1 MCGITGIFNLDG
13 GSVDIGLLT
22 KMADSIKHR
31 GPNGEGYL
39 LVNIREKSFE
49 LAGGND
55 TPEAVFSSTYPFSPR
70 QKIGVFVSQPSNFN
84 LAFGH
89 RRLAI
94 IDLSPAGHQPMCNE
108 DGTIWIIYNG
118 EIYNYLELRKE
129 LKGKGY
135 RFITNTDTE
144 VILYSYQE
152 WGHKCL
158 NRFNGMWSFAIWDAR
173 KTELF
178 CSRDRFG
185 VKPFYYFFDDN
196 TFAFASEI
204 KALLLCPF
212 IVKKAN
218 DKTIYF
224 YLSMGISDGKSET
237 FFENIRQLE
246 PGQYAIV
253 KETGLELKRYYTLAY
268 NPELGKYSEPSL
280 QEYSQE
286 FVALLKD
293 AVRVRLRSDV
303 SVGSCLSGG
312 LDSSAIVCII
322 NKFLMGK
329 WLDEV
334 NIGKQ
339 QRTFSS
345 CFEHE
350 AFDERKFIE
359 EITSITNTSAYY
371 VFPSGEQMWQ
381 ELDSLVW
388 QQEEPFGST
397 SIYAQWN
404 VMRLA
409 QQNNVKV
416 LLDGQGGDELLGGY
430 HTYFTVYLANLI
442 LNIQGNA
449 FLKEFKMLVS
459 DKVPSLYIFSSL
471 LLPLYNLIPPTLR
484 TFVRSKIIRS
494 QNRSLINKSLLKK
507 YQHDYTMKVETN
519 LQKALWKSE
528 TGHGLRELLR
538 YEDKNSMAFSIE
550 ARTPFID
557 YRLVE
562 LVFSIPGCYKIHN
575 GWTKYLLRD
584 STKGLLPE
592 KVRWRRDKMGFPTPE
607 KIWLKESRNKI
618 KNIFASSDSLMSE
631 QYLDRKV
638 ILANLDHILDE
649 NNVKGFSALWKPINL
664 ELWLRKMF

>member
-13 GSVDIGLLT
+13 AQVDVGLLT

-31 GPNGEGYL
+31 GPDGEGYL
-39 LVNIREKSFE
+39 LVNTRGNIIE
-49 LAGGND
+49 LAGGRD
-55 TPEAVFSSTYPFSPR
+55 TPEAVFSSTYPFSP
-70 QKIGVFVSQPSNFN
+70 KHEIGDFVSRPTNFN

-94 IDLSPAGHQPMCNE
+94 IDLSPAGHQPMCSA
-108 DGTIWIIYNG
+108 DGTIWIVYNG
-118 EIYNYLELRKE
+118 EIYNYIELREE
-129 LKGKGY
+129 LEEKGHK
-135 RFITNTDTE
+135 FKTNTDTE

-152 WGHKCL
+152 WGYGCL
-158 NRFNGMWSFAIWDAR
+158 NRFNGMWAFAIWDAR

-185 VKPFYYFFDDN
+185 VKPFYYFFNGN

-212 IVKKAN
+212 IIKKAN
-218 DKTIYF
+218 DKTIYY

-246 PGQYAIV
+246 PGRYAIV
-253 KETGLELKRYYTLAY
+253 KEAGLELKRYYTLAC
-268 NPELGKYSEPSL
+268 NPQLGKYNETSL

-286 FVALLKD
+286 FIGLLKD
-293 AVRVRLRSDV
+293 AVRIRLRSDV
-303 SVGSCLSGG
+303 PVGSCLSGG

-322 NKFLMGK
+322 NQFLMGK
-329 WLDEV
+329 GLDE
-334 NIGKQ
+334 NTIGKQ

-345 CFEHE
+345 CFEHS
-350 AFDERKFIE
+350 AFDERKYIE
-359 EITSITNTSAYY
+359 EITSTTNTSAYY
-371 VFPSGEQMWQ
+371 VFPSGEQLWQ
-381 ELDSLVW
+381 ELGRLIW
-388 QQEEPFGST
+388 QQDEPFGST

-409 QQNNVKV
+409 QQNRVKV

-430 HTYFTVYLANLI
+430 HSYFTTYLSNLI
-442 LNIQGNA
+442 LNMQCCT
-449 FLKEFKMLVS
+449 FLKEFKALVS
-459 DKVPSLYIFSSL
+459 DKVQPLYIFPSF
-471 LLPLYNLIPPTLR
+471 LLPLYNLIPHDFRIFL
-484 TFVRSKIIRS
+484 RSKIITS
-494 QNRSLINKSLLKK
+494 QNRSLINKNLLKK
-507 YQHDYTMKVETN
+507 YQHDHIIKVETN
-519 LQKALWKSE
+519 LQKALWQSE

-538 YEDKNSMAFSIE
+538 YEDKNSMAFSME

-562 LVFSIPGCYKIHN
+562 FVFAIPGVYKIHD
-575 GWTKYLLRD
+575 GWTKYILRA

-592 KVRWRRDKMGFPTPE
+592 KVRWRKDKMGFPTPE
-607 KIWLKESRNKI
+607 KLWLKENRSKI
-618 KNIFASSDSLMSE
+618 KNIFVSSDSLMSE
-631 QYLDRKV
+631 QYLDRKA

-664 ELWLRKMF
+664 ELWFRKMF